1 MPPLNAPHANEVEM
15 TAKKSPMGPFVSI
28 VIIIF
33 LLFVGA
39 FYLWGEK
46 LNQQNTNTIPY
57 IPGDRNPTT
66 TTSE

>member
-1 MPPLNAPHANEVEM
+1 MPPPNAPHANEVEM
-15 TAKKSPMGPFVSI
+15 PPKKSPMGPLVSI
-28 VIIIF
+28 IIIIF

-57 IPGDRNPTT
+57 IPGDTNPTT
-66 TTSE
+66 TTN